1 MAKWTNTQKDKYT
14 NTKKTNASL
23 ARTKLP
29 CLGEKPSLE
38 FDQGPGEVR
47 PGDGPEDHLSD
58 MRKGDQK
65 WEGNMMRKI

>member
-1 MAKWTNTQKDKYT
+1 MDKYT
-14 NTKKTNASL
+14 NTKKTNTSL